1 MQKLTP
7 EEKRIIEDK
16 GTEAPFTGQYDD
28 FYRDG
33 LYICR
38 RCGAPLYESKNKFD
52 AHCGWPAFDDE
63 VAGAVKRSPDADG
76 ERIEISCANCGAH
89 LGHVFSGEGLTPTD
103 TRHCV
108 NSLSMFFVPRKFEEP
123 EEHFAVLGGGCFW
136 CTEAVFKMLK
146 GVSGVTPG
154 YAGGKTANPTYE
166 QVGGGLTDHAEIVKI
181 AYDPSVISYEDLLDV
196 FFATHNPTTIDRQG
210 QDIGTQY
217 RSIILYATLEQRDE
231 ARGKIIKLEQ
241 DNAFDDRVV
250 TEVAPL
256 YRFYE
261 AEDYHH
267 DYFAKNKDRNPY
279 CQAVIAP
286 KLQKLKTTY
295 ARLARS

>member
-63 VAGAVKRSPDADG
+63 IAGAVVRTPDGDG
-76 ERIEISCANCGAH
+76 ERTEISCANCGAH
-89 LGHVFSGEGLTPTD
+89 LGHVFAGEGFTPTGI
-103 TRHCV
+103 RHCV
-108 NSLSMFFVPRKFEEP
+108 NSLSMFFIPRRFENQ
-123 EEHFAVLGGGCFW
+123 EEIFAVFGGGCFW
-136 CTEAVFKMLK
+136 CTEAVFKELA
-146 GVSGVTPG
+146 GVSSVTPG
-154 YAGGKTANPTYE
+154 YAGGDTANPTYE
-166 QVGGGLTDHAEIVKI
+166 QVSSGFSGHAEAVKVV
-181 AYDPSVISYEDLLDV
+181 YDPSTASYEDLLDV
-196 FFATHNPTTIDRQG
+196 FFATHDPTTVDRQG
-210 QDIGTQY
+210 QDMGSQY

-231 ARGKIIKLEQ
+231 ANGKIRKLEQ
-241 DNAFDDRVV
+241 GKIYNDSIV

-261 AEDYHH
+261 AEEYHH
-267 DYFAKNKDRNPY
+267 DYFTKNKDRNPY
-279 CQAVIAP
+279 CQAVIVP
-286 KLQKLKTTY
+286 KLQKLRETH
-295 ARLARS
+295 ARLTRA